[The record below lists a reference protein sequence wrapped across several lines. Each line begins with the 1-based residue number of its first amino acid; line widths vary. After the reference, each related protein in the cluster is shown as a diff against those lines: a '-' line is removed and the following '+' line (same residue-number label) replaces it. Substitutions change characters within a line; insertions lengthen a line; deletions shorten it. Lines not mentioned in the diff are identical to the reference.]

1 MKIRIVPLVLAALFA
16 FQSCL
21 VEDMRAPQFVFEVS
35 DVTVPADVTAPYG
48 TLVRRVTA
56 QVPVRCTE
64 NWSASIV
71 DAEAAPWLSITAQQG
86 ANPLG
91 ADVSG
96 KLELSCDFNDDYAP
110 RSAKLRLVSASGEKR
125 EVKVTQEAKSD
136 RVTIDG
142 ETEFTLSAES
152 EAEIKVKLLSNRD
165 WTAEV
170 AEEQATVSPAE
181 GNGDAIVTI
190 KAKPN
195 YSCEQGSVA
204 KVTFRAGEKSVEVTI
219 TRPADVPFIAANTVD
234 IHRNYLPSVTE
245 GVLRFNCNQP
255 WKAEVLSSNIRDF
268 KLTALEGK
276 GGMETE
282 IPFTMSPNEAQES
295 LTAEVRLSLASD
307 PGKYVVMTV
316 NQWTGFTVTVDF
328 HGVTSVDACPLQ
340 PVDESVPQ
348 IPYTSADAK
357 CLNSGGRQYDYKLAG
372 TPYVFG
378 IRGDRLNVQ
387 NGYMRFN
394 LSTSTPSYIKFPAVE
409 GYRLAYVEITAAA
422 TNKNFSVAQTPDGS
436 VIVGARKTLAKDAKG
451 SWELN
456 ETEYNTSYYLII
468 SSGSSRLSDWVLLY
482 VK

>member
-56 QVPVRCTE
+56 LVPVRCTE
-64 NWSASIV
+64 NWSAVIV
-71 DAEAAPWLSITAQQG
+71 DAKAAPWLSIAAQQG
-86 ANPLG
+86 ANPGG
-91 ADVSG
+91 ADVTG
-96 KLELSCDFNDDYAP
+96 NLLLSCAFNEDYTP
-110 RSAKLRLVSASGEKR
+110 RSASLRVVSASGQTR

-136 RVTIDG
+136 RVSIDG

-181 GNGDAIVTI
+181 GSGDAIVTI

-195 YSCEQGSVA
+195 YSCEKASVA

-316 NQWTGFTVTVDF
+316 NQWTGFTITVDF
-328 HGVTSVDACPLQ
+328 HNMTTAEDCPLQ

-348 IPYTSADAK
+348 IPFTSGF
-357 CLNSGGRQYDYKLAG
+357 LNSGNAQYDYVLTG

-378 IRGDRLNVQ
+378 LKGDYLVVR
-387 NGYMRFN
+387 NGDIRFN
-394 LSTSTPSYIKFPAVE
+394 ASNAAYVKFPAVE
-409 GYRLAYVEITAAA
+409 GYRLAYVEITTAA
-422 TNKNFSVAQTPDGS
+422 TNKTFSVGGNPDGS
-436 VIVGARKTLAKDAKG
+436 VVIGAKKTLPKDAKG
-451 SWELN
+451 IWEFN
-456 ETEYNTSYYLII
+456 DTEFNTSYYLII

>member
-1 MKIRIVPLVLAALFA
+1 MKIRIVPLLLAALFA

-35 DVTVPADVTAPYG
+35 DVSVPADVTAPYG

-56 QVPVRCTE
+56 LVPVRCTE
-64 NWSASIV
+64 NWSAVIV
-71 DAEAAPWLSITAQQG
+71 DAKAAPWLSITAQQG
-86 ANPLG
+86 ANPGG
-91 ADVSG
+91 ADVTGNLS
-96 KLELSCDFNDDYAP
+96 LSCAFNEDYTP
-110 RSAKLRLVSASGEKR
+110 RSARLQLVSASGEKR

-136 RVTIDG
+136 RVSIDG

-181 GNGDAIVTI
+181 GSGDAIVTI

-282 IPFTMSPNEAQES
+282 IPFTMSPNQEQES
-295 LTAEVRLSLASD
+295 LSAEIKLSLASD
-307 PGKYVVMTV
+307 PGKNVVMTV
-316 NQWTGFTVTVDF
+316 NQWTGFTITVDF
-328 HGVTSVDACPLQ
+328 HNMTTAEDCPLQ

-348 IPYTSADAK
+348 IPFTSGF
-357 CLNSGGRQYDYKLAG
+357 LNSGNAQYDYVLTG

-378 IRGDRLNVQ
+378 LKGDYLVVR
-387 NGYMRFN
+387 NGDIRFN
-394 LSTSTPSYIKFPAVE
+394 ASNAAYVKFPAVE
-409 GYRLAYVEITAAA
+409 GYRLAYVEITTAA
-422 TNKNFSVAQTPDGS
+422 TNKNFSVAETSDGS
-436 VIVGARKTLAKDAKG
+436 VIIGTKKQLAKDAKG
-451 SWELN
+451 IWEFN
-456 ETEYNTSYYLII
+456 DTEYNTSYYLIV

>member
-1 MKIRIVPLVLAALFA
+1 MRIRIVPLVLAALFA

-56 QVPVRCTE
+56 LVPVRCTE
-64 NWSASIV
+64 NWSAVIV
-71 DAEAAPWLSITAQQG
+71 DAKAAPWLSIAAQQG

-96 KLELSCDFNDDYAP
+96 KIELSCDFNDDYAP
-110 RSAKLRLVSASGEKR
+110 RSASLRVVSASGQTR

-181 GNGDAIVTI
+181 GSGDAIVTI

-195 YSCEQGSVA
+195 YNCEQGSVA

-219 TRPADVPFIAANTVD
+219 TRSADVPFIAANAVE
-234 IHRNYLPSVTE
+234 IFRNYLPSVTE

-268 KLTALEGK
+268 KLTSLEGK

-307 PGKYVVMTV
+307 PGKYVLMTV
-316 NQWTGFTVTVDF
+316 NQWTGFTITVDF
-328 HGVTSVDACPLQ
+328 HNMTTAEDCPLQ

-348 IPYTSADAK
+348 IPFTSGF
-357 CLNSGGRQYDYKLAG
+357 LNSGNAQYDYVLTG

-378 IRGDRLNVQ
+378 LKGDYLVVR
-387 NGYMRFN
+387 NGDIRFN
-394 LSTSTPSYIKFPAVE
+394 ASNAAYVKFPAVE

>member
-1 MKIRIVPLVLAALFA
+1 MRIRIVPLVLAALCA

-56 QVPVRCTE
+56 LVPVRCTE
-64 NWSASIV
+64 NWSAVIV
-71 DAEAAPWLSITAQQG
+71 EAKAAPWLSIAAQQG
-86 ANPLG
+86 ANPGG
-91 ADVSG
+91 ADVTGNLS
-96 KLELSCDFNDDYAP
+96 LSCDFNDDYAP
-110 RSAKLRLVSASGEKR
+110 RSARLQLVSASGEKR

-136 RVTIDG
+136 RVSIDG

-181 GNGDAIVTI
+181 GSGDAIVTI

-195 YSCEQGSVA
+195 YSCEKASVA

-219 TRPADVPFIAANTVD
+219 TRSADVPFIAANTVD

-307 PGKYVVMTV
+307 PGKYVLMTV
-316 NQWTGFTVTVDF
+316 NQWTGFTITVDF
-328 HGVTSVDACPLQ
+328 HNMTTAEDCPLQ

-348 IPYTSADAK
+348 IPFTSGF
-357 CLNSGGRQYDYKLAG
+357 LNSGNAQYDYVLTG

-378 IRGDRLNVQ
+378 LKGDYLVVR
-387 NGYMRFN
+387 NGDIRFN
-394 LSTSTPSYIKFPAVE
+394 ASNAAYVKFPAVE
-409 GYRLAYVEITAAA
+409 GYRLAYVEITTAA